1 MKKIK
6 IVQII
11 GLLLILT
18 YISLFVSNLIVGYL
32 KDLDQIVLSVVLICV
47 SVALIF
53 KGVLLKSSSTLW
65 FAICLI
71 NFSILIIIFELA
83 SVDLQGY
90 DWIFACVPLLASV
103 LNLAVFKAKIYIKVI
118 ILNISILIPIVT
130 TQVLSPN
137 TWLSVIIW
145 LVSVILGVFICR
157 CINLD
162 REKVWWLNLILT
174 KRVMILNK

>member
-18 YISLFVSNLIVGYL
+18 YIFLFISNLIVGYL
-32 KDLDQIVLSVVLICV
+32 KDLEQIVLSVVLIFV
-47 SVALIF
+47 SVTLIF

-83 SVDLQGY
+83 SVDLRGY
-90 DWIFACVPLLASV
+90 DWIFACVPLLASM

-137 TWLSVIIW
+137 IWLSLIIW
-145 LVSVILGVFICR
+145 LGSVIFGIFVCR
-157 CINLD
+157 CINLN
-162 REKVWWLNLILT
+162 REKV
-174 KRVMILNK
+174 